1 MIRRIRRQ
9 DMKKPV
15 PAHTRKPVDYIYY
28 TPHVRTVTD
37 PEIRSVSARPVDARS
52 ASMTTAQPRPA
63 DCDEIRNTP
72 EQQAHWKR
80 FLKHLK

>member
-28 TPHVRTVTD
+28 TPQIRTVTD
-37 PEIRSVSARPVDARS
+37 PQIRSVSARPVDVRAALPAIAR
-52 ASMTTAQPRPA
+52 PRPA
-63 DCDEIRNTP
+63 DCDEITNTP